1 MKKYNNK
8 HNCSECMNYMS
19 WQKSIYGMRLNYV
32 CGLGRLSV
40 CKYFIPESQTD

>member
-1 MKKYNNK
+1 MYELYELAKIN
-8 HNCSECMNYMS
+8 
-19 WQKSIYGMRLNYV
+19 GMHLNYI